1 MGGNA
6 TKQFGTQRIDKV
18 QYEQAVEQW
27 LLAYESIFIYN
38 AFAAVTSQLQPK
50 IKVIPSYRNKSEFG
64 DIGLQQIF
72 DAQSSD

>member
-50 IKVIPSYRNKSEFG
+50 IKVIPS
-64 DIGLQQIF
+64 L
-72 DAQSSD
+72 

>member
-27 LLAYESIFIYN
+27 LLAYGSLFVYQPC
-38 AFAAVTSQLQPK
+38 AVKLR
-50 IKVIPSYRNKSEFG
+50 PSE
-64 DIGLQQIF
+64 I
-72 DAQSSD
+72 